1 MVPSPDVWFAK
12 RLLKYDIFLNKGW
25 EFSNIPAQQ
34 TDLEQ
39 ETVWKSD
46 TQVGETW
53 IS

>member
-25 EFSNIPAQQ
+25 EFCNIPAQQ